1 MNPQPVLMADDDE
14 DDCLLAKKAWEKAK
28 VGNPLRFVHDGQE
41 LLDYLRHKRKY
52 SDPASAPRPAVIL
65 LDLNMPR
72 MDGRTALKHI
82 KEDKE
87 LRSIPVI
94 VMTTSKAEEDVVRTY
109 DLGVNSFVTKPL
121 TFDQLVQNIN
131 TMMEYWLVLVRIPKS
146 DQ

>member
-14 DDCLLAKKAWEKAK
+14 DDCLLSKKAWEKAK

-41 LLDYLRHKRKY
+41 LLDYLRHKGKY